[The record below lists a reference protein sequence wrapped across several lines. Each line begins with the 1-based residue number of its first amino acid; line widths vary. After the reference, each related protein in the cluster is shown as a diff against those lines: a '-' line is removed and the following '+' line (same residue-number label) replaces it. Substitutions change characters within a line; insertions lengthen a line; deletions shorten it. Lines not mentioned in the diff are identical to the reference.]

1 MAHIIIRTQN
11 GEEHTINLLKDDFLW
26 EVVETDEREMGIER
40 LHEATLDEDIDGE
53 PVTFIFHVLEYP
65 EGSLNNEEIEVE
77 GADLVQGCSLF
88 DFIDLY

>member
-1 MAHIIIRTQN
+1 MKQHLT
-11 GEEHTINLLKDDFLW
+11 K
-26 EVVETDEREMGIER
+26 
-40 LHEATLDEDIDGE
+40 DIDGE
-53 PVTFIFHVLEYP
+53 PVTFIFHVWEYP

>member
-53 PVTFIFHVLEYP
+53 PVTFIFHVSEYP